1 MMSLN
6 GTSGAFVLNNSVSFC
21 SLTLVKEQTQDRV
34 ICELRSQGSVIP
46 ELQGS
51 PDCSGENG
59 HPDAYESACGIH
71 LLGPC
76 SPLLTPVMG
85 SMLGLA
91 LGHAFGEGVNDC
103 RLSL

>member
-1 MMSLN
+1 MSLN
-6 GTSGAFVLNNSVSFC
+6 GASGAFVLNISVRFC
-21 SLTLVKEQTQDRV
+21 SLTLAKKQTQDRV
-34 ICELRSQGSVIP
+34 ICELRRSQGSVIP

-59 HPDAYESACGIH
+59 HPDACESAYGIH
-71 LLGPC
+71 LLGPR
-76 SPLLTPVMG
+76 SPLLAPVTGVMV
-85 SMLGLA
+85 GLA